1 MRFVSF
7 SPASVSA
14 SATLLALTL
23 LLVAQP
29 ANAGIEDAVKA
40 MQSGD
45 VVTAEKELQVLAKER
60 DPRAE
65 FFLGLYVYGNP
76 DSKLFDLS
84 KAAPLLLDAAERGY
98 TPAMVPLAGA
108 YAEGKGVPKSF
119 FDSYKWVA
127 IAERWNVPNVGALLE
142 QVGHELTP
150 EEIEKAKAAAAAFTF
165 KTK

>member
-1 MRFVSF
+1 MRFVPF
-7 SPASVSA
+7 SRLSISA
-14 SATLLALTL
+14 SGTLLALTL
-23 LLVAQP
+23 FLVAQP
-29 ANAGIEDAVKA
+29 AAAGLEDAVKA

-119 FDSYKWVA
+119 YESYKWVA
-127 IAERWNVPNVGALLE
+127 IAERWNVPNVAVLLE
-142 QVGHELTP
+142 QVAHELKP
-150 EEIEKAKAAAAAFTF
+150 DEIEKAKKEAAAFTF

>member
-1 MRFVSF
+1 VRFVSF
-7 SPASVSA
+7 TRACASSA
-14 SATLLALTL
+14 LLSLTL
-23 LLVAQP
+23 FAVAQP
-29 ANAGIEDAVKA
+29 AAAGIEDAVKA

-65 FFLGLYVYGNP
+65 FFLGLYIYGNP
-76 DSKLFDLS
+76 DSKLFDLN
-84 KAAPLLLDAAERGY
+84 KGAPLLLDAAERGY

-119 FDSYKWVA
+119 YDSYRWLA
-127 IAERWNVPNVGALLE
+127 IAELWNAPNVSALLE
-142 QVGHELTP
+142 QVSKELKP
-150 EEIEKAKAAAAAFTF
+150 EEIEKAKKEAAAFTF